1 MGSHR
6 SICYDRDRRRPF
18 MRWMLVVGAALTIAS
33 LQQPAAQSTAPRP
46 GVDWP
51 AFRGIAAGG
60 VGEGKAAPVAW
71 DVPAQE
77 GVRWR
82 TPIAGL
88 SHSSPIVWG
97 DTVCTATAISS
108 KSDEQLKVG
117 LYGDITSIQDATEHR
132 WVVMCFDKATG
143 KLRWERTAHT
153 GVPTVKR
160 HPKSTHASS
169 TLATD
174 GQHLVAFLGSE
185 GLYAYDLNGKLLW
198 KKEFG
203 VLDSG
208 FFMAPDA
215 QWGFASSPVIHNGR
229 VVVQADVQKGSF
241 VAAFDVYTG
250 RELWRTPRS
259 DVPTWSSP
267 AVVTIGGRAQVVVN
281 GWKHIGGYD
290 LETGKEI
297 WRMTGGGDIPVPTP
311 IVADGLV
318 FITNAH
324 GKFSPIYAVRPT
336 ASGDITLKEGE
347 TSNADIAWSYLRD
360 GGYMQT
366 PLAYQG
372 LLYVCRDNGVLSV
385 FDAKTGQRHY
395 QSRLGDGKT
404 GFSASAVASGG
415 RVYFTSED
423 GDVYVVKAGT
433 VFELLRTNTLGEVA
447 MATPAISE
455 GTMFFRTRGHLLAI
469 AETGA
474 REP

>member
-1 MGSHR
+1 M
-6 SICYDRDRRRPF
+6 RRI
-18 MRWMLVVGAALTIAS
+18 LALYAVLMVAS
-33 LQQPAAQSTAPRP
+33 LRPDAQSTVARP
-46 GVDWP
+46 GIDWP
-51 AFRGIAAGG
+51 AFRGIEARGI
-60 VGEGKAAPVAW
+60 GEGTPAPVAW
-71 DVPAQE
+71 NVPAQQ

-82 TPIAGL
+82 VPIAGL
-88 SHSSPIVWG
+88 SHSSPVVWG
-97 DTVCTATAISS
+97 DTVCTATAINGTP
-108 KSDEQLKVG
+108 DPQLKVG
-117 LYGDITSIQDATEHR
+117 LYGDITSIEDATAHR
-132 WVVMCFDKATG
+132 WLVMCFDKATG
-143 KLRWERTAHT
+143 ARRWERTAHT

-185 GLYAYDLNGKLLW
+185 GLYAYDLKGQLLW
-198 KKEFG
+198 KKDFG
-203 VLDSG
+203 HLDSG

-215 QWGFASSPVIHNGR
+215 QWGFASSPVIYNGR

-241 VAAFDVYTG
+241 VAAFDVRTG
-250 RELWRTPRS
+250 RELWRTPRA

-267 AVVTIGGRAQVVVN
+267 AVVSIGGREQVVVN

-290 LETGKEI
+290 LETGTEL

-311 IVADGLV
+311 IVAEGLI

-324 GKFSPIYAVRPT
+324 GKFAPIYAVRPT
-336 ASGDITLKEGE
+336 ASGDITLGDGE
-347 TSNADIAWSYLRD
+347 TSNAHIAWSYLRD

-404 GFSASAVASGG
+404 GFTASAVASAGH
-415 RVYFTSED
+415 VYFTSED
-423 GDVYVVKAGT
+423 GDVFVVKAGPA
-433 VFELLRTNTLGEVA
+433 FELVRTNTLGEVA

-455 GTMFFRTRGHLLAI
+455 GMMLFRTRGHLLAI
-469 AETGA
+469 ADTGA
-474 REP
+474 RQP